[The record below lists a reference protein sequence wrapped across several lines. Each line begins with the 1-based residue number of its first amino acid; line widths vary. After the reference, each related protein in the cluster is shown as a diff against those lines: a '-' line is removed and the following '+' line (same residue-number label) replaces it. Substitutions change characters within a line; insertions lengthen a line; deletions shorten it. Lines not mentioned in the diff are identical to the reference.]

1 MKGMTEFIKAYGS
14 TLPKD
19 QQGSDQPIPLRMPIA
34 ISRQIGSGGRLVA
47 ARLAERLGLELVSKS
62 IIEEISHRT
71 KVPTDLLDLL
81 DEKPGRALELFGAGL
96 LRGASI
102 TESDYNRVLKATV
115 ATFLELGNAIILG
128 RGSIFVA
135 LPGRALRLLIVAPL
149 ENRIEAMTRY
159 EDLTPQKARARVLEI
174 DSERRQFNKRHFG
187 HEEAS
192 AEHYDLVVNTAMFSV
207 DEAAEISICAY
218 QKMVEANRFS

>member
-14 TLPKD
+14 TLPHDKQGGD
-19 QQGSDQPIPLRMPIA
+19 QTRPFRMPIA

-47 ARLAERLGLELVSKS
+47 ARLAERLGLELVGKS
-62 IIEEISHRT
+62 LIDEISQRT
-71 KVPTDLLDLL
+71 KVPTDLLNLL

-115 ATFLELGNAIILG
+115 TTFLELGNAIILG
-128 RGSIFVA
+128 RGSVFVA
-135 LPGRALRLLIVAPL
+135 TPGRALRLMIVAPL
-149 ENRIEAMTRY
+149 EKRIEAMTRY
-159 EDLTPQKARARVLEI
+159 EDLSPQKARARVLEI
-174 DSERRQFNKRHFG
+174 DAERREFTKRHFG

-192 AEHYDLVVNTAMFSV
+192 AEYYDLVVNTAMFSI
-207 DEAAEISICAY
+207 DEAAEVSIIAY
-218 QKMVEANRFS
+218 QKMADAHRVT